1 MNCDRWNRVLLKGN
15 SGSNNDGEQ
24 KRSHRRK
31 HAICQ
36 ILHRL
41 HLFSQQT
48 DDNGVPPKK
57 GEVSM
62 NIHRHTNDHEGVNLQ
77 PLLLTIPQ
85 VMECLALGR
94 NKIYDLIQKEG
105 LPVKRFGRSIRVPYA
120 ALEQWLE
127 QRDHTS

>member
-1 MNCDRWNRVLLKGN
+1 MKIH
-15 SGSNNDGEQ
+15 
-24 KRSHRRK
+24 K
-31 HAICQ
+31 Q
-36 ILHRL
+36 I
-41 HLFSQQT
+41 S
-48 DDNGVPPKK
+48 
-57 GEVSM
+57 
-62 NIHRHTNDHEGVNLQ
+62 DHENVAVR

-127 QRDHTS
+127 QHDGL